1 MQLRA
6 ALVLRSV
13 AGFLPALTVLAFSS
27 LLGAQ
32 SGPASVTLQGA
43 PTSPRPRW
51 ANGGHWNFGLQLG
64 YGVENNIPR
73 NISHVNMLIF
83 QPQLGLIVK
92 DFERGPLRRFEIINE
107 GVIGNAV
114 HPGGHMWGN
123 TLIFRFGS
131 KPYKN
136 VIPFLDI
143 GASAM
148 HTTLATRVPEVS
160 GNLQFMPQAGLGI
173 QWFFR
178 PQRAFVVEYR
188 YFHMSNAGLEQPNEG
203 FNGSMLTLGFRWL
216 RRPRPAGD
224 KVALPPSHDK
234 SAGDPARSSNPIS

>member
-1 MQLRA
+1 MQLSSIVVRLSLGLLATLAILAPRA
-6 ALVLRSV
+6 Q
-13 AGFLPALTVLAFSS
+13 LA
-27 LLGAQ
+27 AQ
-32 SGPASVTLQGA
+32 SEPMPAIAPSSGA
-43 PTSPRPRW
+43 RASQQSPRW
-51 ANGGHWNFGLQLG
+51 ANRGHWNFGLQVG
-64 YGVENNIPR
+64 YGVENDIPR
-73 NISHVNMLIF
+73 NISHVNFLIL

-92 DFERGPLRRFEIINE
+92 NARHGPLRRFEIINE

-131 KPYKN
+131 KPYGN

-160 GNLQFMPQAGLGI
+160 GNTQFMPQAGLGL

-178 PQRAFVVEYR
+178 PQRAFVLEYR
-188 YFHMSNAGLEQPNEG
+188 YFHMSNAGLVQPNEG
-203 FNGSMLTLGFRWL
+203 FNGSMLTIGFRWL
-216 RRPRPAGD
+216 RRPRPSGEQA
-224 KVALPPSHDK
+224 KVRRL
-234 SAGDPARSSNPIS
+234 SNLTANP

>member
-1 MQLRA
+1 MQPRTAIGVRLA
-6 ALVLRSV
+6 TGVL
-13 AGFLPALTVLAFSS
+13 PVLAMLSFSS
-27 LLGAQ
+27 LLRAQ
-32 SGPASVTLQGA
+32 PKPALATPQGA
-43 PTSPRPRW
+43 ATDPSPRW
-51 ANGGHWNFGLQLG
+51 ANRGHWNFGLQVG
-64 YGVENNIPR
+64 YGVENDIPR

-92 DFERGPLRRFEIINE
+92 DFERGPLRRLEIINE

-114 HPGGHMWGN
+114 HPGGHLWGY

-131 KPYKN
+131 KPYRN

-160 GNLQFMPQAGLGI
+160 GNIQFMPQAGLGI

-178 PQRAFVVEYR
+178 PQRAFVFEYR
-188 YFHMSNAGLEQPNEG
+188 YFHMSNGGLEQPNEG

-216 RRPRPAGD
+216 RRPRPPGD
-224 KVALPPSHDK
+224 KVALAPLHGQST
-234 SAGDPARSSNPIS
+234 SR